1 MHAVHSVSKLGTAR
15 GQGTA
20 RLRQPRVRPAVVGSP
35 AVVVSWEREARLGK
49 LQFEGRLMRFLDSPG
64 LSARRAVAL
73 AAVVVITLFA
83 AGCSKA
89 DPSVVAYVGTSRI
102 TEQQVDDAV
111 EGVSSI
117 LQEGQAV
124 SRSAIVNSLIHGLI
138 AEKVAATNKIT
149 ITDSERDALI
159 KDSNLAGL
167 LTVPKGRPVAYDLA
181 DQQIVSGKVGSEAY
195 LAAVSE
201 QQVTLNPRFGV
212 LDPKQKLIITD
223 QSASLAEPAPTQT
236 P

>member
-1 MHAVHSVSKLGTAR
+1 
-15 GQGTA
+15 
-20 RLRQPRVRPAVVGSP
+20 
-35 AVVVSWEREARLGK
+35 
-49 LQFEGRLMRFLDSPG
+49 MRFLARRG
-64 LSARRAVAL
+64 LSARRSVAL
-73 AAVVVITLFA
+73 ATLVVITLFA
-83 AGCSKA
+83 AGCAEA

-111 EGVSSI
+111 DGVSSI

-124 SRSAIVNSLIHGLI
+124 SRAAIVNSLIHGLI
-138 AEKVAATNKIT
+138 AEKVAAANKIT

-159 KDSNLAGL
+159 KNSNLAGL
-167 LTVPKGRPVAYDLA
+167 LKVPEGRPVAYDLA
-181 DQQIVSGKVGSEAY
+181 DQQIVSGKVGSQAY
-195 LAAVSE
+195 LTAVSE

>member
-1 MHAVHSVSKLGTAR
+1 
-15 GQGTA
+15 
-20 RLRQPRVRPAVVGSP
+20 
-35 AVVVSWEREARLGK
+35 
-49 LQFEGRLMRFLDSPG
+49 MRFLARRG

-73 AAVVVITLFA
+73 AVVVVITLFA
-83 AGCSKA
+83 AGCAKA

-223 QSASLAEPAPTQT
+223 QSASLAEPVPTQT